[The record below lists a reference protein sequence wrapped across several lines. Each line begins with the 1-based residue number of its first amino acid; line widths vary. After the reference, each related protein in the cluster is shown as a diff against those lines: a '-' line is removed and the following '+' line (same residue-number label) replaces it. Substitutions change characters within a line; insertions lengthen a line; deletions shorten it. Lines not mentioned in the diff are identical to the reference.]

1 MNLVDNDLHKL
12 IFAGDRHEVVGKM
25 GCLGVFRRHVYN
37 PRLWLIVD
45 ARQPSRICDLEI
57 SASAFEFRM
66 ECREGEEDECDPM
79 VALGGWE
86 HIDERFPHRSGPN
99 QQKVAVTRQRNF
111 QSLCLCGILEC
122 RLRVVQEL
130 AEHPDERWVGNEMFS
145 FKVVGIRSGPDHEG
159 GTNYVTDTRPHEIL
173 ELILELIHL
182 PFVFGL
188 ELTHLPFMLSL
199 HRLHNFVGLE
209 VMR

>member
-66 ECREGEEDECDPM
+66 ECREGEEDKCDPM
-79 VALGGWE
+79 VALALGADPPLPG
-86 HIDERFPHRSGPN
+86 
-99 QQKVAVTRQRNF
+99 RQIEGF
-111 QSLCLCGILEC
+111 
-122 RLRVVQEL
+122 LRV
-130 AEHPDERWVGNEMFS
+130 
-145 FKVVGIRSGPDHEG
+145 FKQYTQDQPTG
-159 GTNYVTDTRPHEIL
+159 
-173 ELILELIHL
+173 
-182 PFVFGL
+182 
-188 ELTHLPFMLSL
+188 
-199 HRLHNFVGLE
+199 
-209 VMR
+209 